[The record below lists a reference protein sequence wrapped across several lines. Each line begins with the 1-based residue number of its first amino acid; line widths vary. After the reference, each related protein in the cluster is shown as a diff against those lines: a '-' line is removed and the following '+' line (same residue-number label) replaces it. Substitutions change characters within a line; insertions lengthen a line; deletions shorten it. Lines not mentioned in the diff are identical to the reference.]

1 MNIKR
6 TQNSENP
13 EFEIKIKLLP
23 RSSKNQVMDKENEIY
38 RIKVTSPPID
48 GKANKALI
56 NLLSKQMRIAKGSIE
71 IISGKTSKNKRVR
84 IKGLTKVE
92 ITQRMEG

>member
-6 TQNSENP
+6 NKNSENP
-13 EFEIKIKLLP
+13 DSEISIKLLP
-23 RSSKNQVMDKENEIY
+23 RSSKNQIIIKANDVY

-56 NLLSKQMRIAKGSIE
+56 NILSKQLGIAKGNIE
-71 IISGKTSKNKRVR
+71 IISGRTSKNKRVR
-84 IKGLTKVE
+84 VKGLTKVE
-92 ITQRMEG
+92 ITQRMGG